1 MASKVN
7 LVIDQGTTYN
17 LYVELNDQDGNP
29 LSGENYTPSGKIR
42 KHYGSANSTSF
53 AASLS
58 NTGTGVLIL
67 SLTANQTSSL
77 QYGKYVYD
85 VELSDSSNNITRVF
99 EGTVLVT
106 PEATK

>member
-17 LYVELNDQDGNP
+17 LYVELNDQYGNP
-29 LSGENYTPSGKIR
+29 LSGQDYTPYGKIR
-42 KHYGSANSTSF
+42 KHYLSTNATSF
-53 AASLS
+53 NASLS
-58 NTGTGVLIL
+58 NTGTGVLTL
-67 SLTANQTSSL
+67 SLTANQTSAL

-85 VELSDSSNNITRVF
+85 VELVDSSNNVTRVF